1 MVKWMELV
9 FGIIIIREESKIEK
23 ESGSADG
30 KENLPGD
37 Q

>member
-9 FGIIIIREESKIEK
+9 FGIIIIREESNIEE
-23 ESGSADG
+23 ESGSADR
-30 KENLPGD
+30 KEDLPGD